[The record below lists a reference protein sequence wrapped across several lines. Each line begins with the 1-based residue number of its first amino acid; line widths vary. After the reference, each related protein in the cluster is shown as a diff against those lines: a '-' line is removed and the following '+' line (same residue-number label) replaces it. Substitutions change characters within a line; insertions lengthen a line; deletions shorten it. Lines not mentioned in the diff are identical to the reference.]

1 MTMQPLQAPA
11 PVYLHPAAASDPR
24 TIRAI
29 ERATRR
35 FACPDHTDPRRR
47 VRLVQPCEL
56 VSVLALPRAGGAA

>member
-1 MTMQPLQAPA
+1 MRNVNTPA
-11 PVYLHPAAASDPR
+11 PVYLHPAAATNPH

>member
-1 MTMQPLQAPA
+1 MRNVNTPA
-11 PVYLHPAAASDPR
+11 PVYLHPAAATNPH

-47 VRLVQPCEL
+47 VRLVP
-56 VSVLALPRAGGAA
+56 VSYTHLTLPTNREV